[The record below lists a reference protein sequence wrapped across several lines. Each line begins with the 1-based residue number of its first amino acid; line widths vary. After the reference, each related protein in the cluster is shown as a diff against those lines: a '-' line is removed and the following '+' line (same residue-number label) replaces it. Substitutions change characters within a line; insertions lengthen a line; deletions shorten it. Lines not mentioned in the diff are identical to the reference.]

1 MKFEDVVVGTK
12 AILKRFASLGD
23 VLIEVKNKD
32 DKSLLIKYETCFSNE
47 TGICVASDIE
57 PFINAQFGVEDIM
70 KQKEKQKE
78 FEVGDIVECSYLSS
92 STLYCVAH
100 VGKESAVV
108 IGIDGNS
115 VRYTIQTGKLK
126 HTVKQP
132 EFVWDNVVHTI
143 DKPFQHTDGN
153 WYIKVDGSVG
163 AIYDKPKQFCYFKTY
178 DNSVQ
183 SCEVYAIVPTTPYK
197 YISLDNRWCQ
207 DMFLP
212 VTYNPK
218 VIEVTMDDLE
228 KKYGCRVK
236 IVK

>member
-1 MKFEDVVVGTK
+1 MKFEDVRFGLLVVYKNNDIGKVTSIGVYSK
-12 AILKRFASLGD
+12 DIIINIFD
-23 VLIEVKNKD
+23 VVD
-32 DKSLLIKYETCFSNE
+32 RHVFCTAD
-47 TGICVASDIE
+47 DIE
-57 PFINAQFGVEDIM
+57 PFSKEDFM
-70 KQKEKQKE
+70 KQKQKE
-78 FEVGDIVECSYLSS
+78 FEVGDIVECSYLSPT
-92 STLYCVAH
+92 TLYRIAH
-100 VGKESAVV
+100 IGKESVVV
-108 IGIDGNS
+108 ISMDTYS
-115 VRYTIQTGKLK
+115 VRSQLHKCKLD
-126 HTVKQP
+126 HTDKRP

-212 VTYNPK
+212 VTYNQK